1 MTDCTIS
8 DNTSEIGYGGGIY
21 INSGTPNMTNCTVSG
36 NSADWRGGGIYSS
49 SGTLNMTNCTVS
61 GNTADNG
68 GGIFNLYETTLTN
81 CTISGNTAREGNGG
95 GIDNEDSLMMMCT
108 IVYGN
113 TASISSDN
121 IDGGY
126 DDAGDNIVDVPNPLL
141 GPLQDNGG
149 PTETHALLAG
159 SPAIDGCTGGNCTV
173 DTDQR
178 GISRPQLIACDVGA
192 YEYQQ
197 PPPVGGIVEPVDK
210 LSLLAPWLVLVAL
223 MAVAITIAVVVR
235 RRIA

>member
-1 MTDCTIS
+1 MT
-8 DNTSEIGYGGGIY
+8 
-21 INSGTPNMTNCTVSG
+21 
-36 NSADWRGGGIYSS
+36 
-49 SGTLNMTNCTVS
+49 MTNCTVS
-61 GNTADNG
+61 GNTADEG
-68 GGIFNLYETTLTN
+68 GGIYNNGDLTMTN
-81 CTISGNTAREGNGG
+81 CTISDNTAEGGDSGG
-95 GIDNEDSLMMMCT
+95 GIYNNRALDDLTMTCT

-113 TASISSDN
+113 IADSGPN
-121 IDGGY
+121 INGTYTDIGGES
-126 DDAGDNIVDVPNPLL
+126 IVDEPLGSAPNPLL
-141 GPLQDNGG
+141 GPLQNNGG

-178 GISRPQLIACDVGA
+178 GVSRPQLIACDVGA

-210 LSLLAPWLVLVAL
+210 LSLLAPWLVLAAL
-223 MAVAITIAVVVR
+223 MAVAMTIAVVVR